1 MVASWLGVR
10 DGFMFTKEDF
20 TEVRNKP
27 AGPYDA
33 SCCLCCCKAL
43 CEVVLQPRT
52 LVREDHFLVG
62 LWG

>member
-1 MVASWLGVR
+1 
-10 DGFMFTKEDF
+10 MFTKEDF